1 MKKLFIF
8 TLMAIVAMASCT
20 RVDSGEVGIK
30 FKKFSVTEQGDLQA
44 TNCSGYTWYNPFTT
58 SVYTYPIYQQQ
69 KDYQPFTVMTKDA
82 AVFSMDPYLTYSLQR
97 EKAIDVFKKYR
108 MSLEDIE
115 DRYMK
120 TCIYDAYRICANKYT
135 SDELMSNREAFENNV
150 RNMLDSSLM
159 KEGFH
164 VDEFTSQITPPASLS
179 AMIDA
184 KNAAVQSALKAE
196 NQVKE
201 AEANAKIAVAKAKG
215 KADALKIE
223 ADGEAYY
230 NRTVALSLNSLLVQQ
245 YALEK
250 WDGKLPNTN
259 ASNSIPFLNI
269 K

>member
-1 MKKLFIF
+1 MKKVLLF
-8 TLMAIVAMASCT
+8 LSVALLVSCT
-20 RVDSGEVGIK
+20 AVDSGEVGIK
-30 FKKFSVTEQGDLQA
+30 FKKFSLTEQGDLQA
-44 TNCSGYTWYNPFTT
+44 TTCSGWTWYNPFTT
-58 SVYTYPIYQQQ
+58 SVYTYPVYQQQ
-69 KDYQPFTVMTKDA
+69 KDYDSLNIMTKDA
-82 AVFSMDPYLTYSLQR
+82 AVFSIDPYLTYHIQR
-97 EKAIDVFKKYR
+97 ERAIDIFKKYR
-108 MSLEDIE
+108 MSLSDIE

-150 RNMLDSSLM
+150 RVMLDSSLM

-164 VDEFTSQITPPASLS
+164 VDEFTSQIIPPKSLS
-179 AMIDA
+179 SMIDA
-184 KNAAVQSALKAE
+184 KNKAIQSALRAE

-201 AEANAKIAVAKAKG
+201 AEANAKIKIAEAKG
-215 KADALKIE
+215 KAEALKIE

-230 NRTVALSLNSLLVQQ
+230 NRTVAMSLNTLLVQQ

-250 WDGKLPNTN
+250 WDGHLPTTN